1 MHVSSLPGDFFVYD
15 ENTYEMVGR
24 ESGVTYKL
32 GQKLTVRVR
41 GVDRLLKTID
51 FEIHWE
57 EQEDR

>member
-1 MHVSSLPGDFFVYD
+1 
-15 ENTYEMVGR
+15 MVGR

-51 FEIHWE
+51 FEIPWE
-57 EQEDR
+57 EEEGR